1 MITRLCKKAS
11 AGSIPLSGIEKGG
24 EKRLNKST
32 LRKNYGFTLIELLI
46 VIALLGALAVGLL
59 ATVDPFEQLKKGQDT
74 SIRNTTAEIYNAAIR
89 YYAIRNSFPWSEGAP
104 SGITGL
110 VLSDGEFTN
119 TGGFLDDIISA
130 GELKP
135 EFVQLAAGN
144 LDSIYLT
151 STTDGTIQQN
161 VAVCFQPQSKS
172 FMNDKNSKFSQS
184 AVIEGNCL
192 GVNPG
197 STGAS
202 GCFWCVK

>member
-1 MITRLCKKAS
+1 
-11 AGSIPLSGIEKGG
+11 
-24 EKRLNKST
+24 LNKST

-89 YYAIRNSFPWSEGAP
+89 YYAIRNSFPWTEG
-104 SGITGL
+104 GTLTNITGTR
-110 VLSDGEFTN
+110 LSDT
-119 TGGFLDDIISA
+119 TMTSGGGYLDAIISA

-135 EFVQLAAGN
+135 EFIQLAAGN

-151 STTDGTIQQN
+151 STNDGSIQQN

-172 FMNDKNSKFSQS
+172 FMNDKNSKFSAS
-184 AVIEGNCL
+184 AVIEGNCI

-197 STGAS
+197 SAGAS